1 MQIKFQKMQQTEHL
15 WVLPLLPMILTPQIK
30 SPIRFPTMPVEHLQS
45 MQATGEVSVADTD
58 LIDYESDQSLEIE
71 VTAESTDGSSTTQV
85 YTINV
90 LDFNEFAITQVTDS
104 DTGANEVSEAAL
116 AGTVVGLTAFAEDAD
131 LSANVTYYITNDPSG
146 AFEIDETTGVVTVSD
161 YWSSRF

>member
-1 MQIKFQKMQQTEHL
+1 MQQTVTFVGITAFADDPDTADQVTYSL
-15 WVLPLLPMILTPQIK
+15 SNNAGGAFVINA
-30 SPIRFPTMPVEHLQS
+30 V
-45 MQATGEVSVADTD
+45 TGEVSVADTD
-58 LIDYESDQSLEIE
+58 LIDYESDQSLDIE

-131 LSANVTYYITNDPSG
+131 LSANVSYSITNDPSG
-146 AFEIDETTGVVTVSD
+146 AFEIDET
-161 YWSSRF
+161 YWCCDSSNCWSPRF